1 MLLVL
6 EPFALI
12 LLPVGEE
19 IDTLALT
26 LAFHIFASVCITI
39 GKRGGSMSIRLTLDK
54 LTLIFA
60 SVRKGVVSDLYLLTS
75 RR

>member
-1 MLLVL
+1 
-6 EPFALI
+6 
-12 LLPVGEE
+12 
-19 IDTLALT
+19 
-26 LAFHIFASVCITI
+26 
-39 GKRGGSMSIRLTLDK
+39 MSIRLTLDK